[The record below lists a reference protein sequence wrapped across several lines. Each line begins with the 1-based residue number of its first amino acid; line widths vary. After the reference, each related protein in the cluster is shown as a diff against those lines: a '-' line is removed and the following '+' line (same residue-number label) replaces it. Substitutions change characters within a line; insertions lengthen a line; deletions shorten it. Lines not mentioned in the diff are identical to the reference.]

1 MTLFA
6 TNSIYIKAYKHLM
19 VQIVRTSKGSD
30 ITLMSFRLFFDTWVV
45 ATCLVIDNLS
55 DNDMGYRANTKS
67 LEEYCAFI
75 YDRKSHMI
83 QPNTIISLHIWSV

>member
-1 MTLFA
+1 
-6 TNSIYIKAYKHLM
+6 M

-75 YDRKSHMI
+75 YERTTTSQKLLAYIFEHSI
-83 QPNTIISLHIWSV
+83 

>member
-67 LEEYCAFI
+67 LEEYCSFI
-75 YDRKSHMI
+75 YERTTSKQLLAYIFEHS
-83 QPNTIISLHIWSV
+83 SY

>member
-1 MTLFA
+1 MTLST

-67 LEEYCAFI
+67 LEEYCSFI
-75 YDRKSHMI
+75 YERRSYMI
-83 QPNTIISLHIWSV
+83 QPQSNY

>member
-67 LEEYCAFI
+67 LEEYCTFINRIWYNLIQLLAYI
-75 YDRKSHMI
+75 YDQSS
-83 QPNTIISLHIWSV
+83 Q